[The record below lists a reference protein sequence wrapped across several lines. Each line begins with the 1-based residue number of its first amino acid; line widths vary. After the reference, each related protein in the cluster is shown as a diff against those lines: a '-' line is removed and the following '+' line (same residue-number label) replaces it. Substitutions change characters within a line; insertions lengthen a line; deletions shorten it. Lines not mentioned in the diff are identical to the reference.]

1 VGEGQSCRFPTTLD
15 PGYYY
20 MDDGPNPAPL
30 GVPETLNLWGYK
42 TLISG
47 TLGGA
52 GFFPPTVIIK
62 VPSASINYP

>member
-1 VGEGQSCRFPTTLD
+1 
-15 PGYYY
+15 

-62 VPSASINYP
+62 VPSASISNYP